1 MAATWYGHIESLI
14 GDKLGPRAAAHVK
27 PPQIVKLVVFVVFAT
42 KDEEWA
48 ILHDTWV
55 TSSWLGNTC
64 KGISRLNFLPRE
76 SLYIEGVHV
85 IHSCSVLKAAEN
97 DDLVTI

>member
-42 KDEEWA
+42 KDEE
-48 ILHDTWV
+48 
-55 TSSWLGNTC
+55 
-64 KGISRLNFLPRE
+64 
-76 SLYIEGVHV
+76 
-85 IHSCSVLKAAEN
+85 
-97 DDLVTI
+97 